1 MVQNK
6 KTRSRPKPDNGSPSK
21 GRSDP
26 ERPADKR
33 DTRISRPRQGGA
45 QSFNSN
51 RKAGGRLAAAVILQS
66 LKDMCQGSDAGED
79 EILDWS
85 SSDSFETVCKSAG
98 MDAGMVRE
106 LIKEMHGLPYRVRK
120 DFLISRIRLTTKPE

>member
-1 MVQNK
+1 M
-6 KTRSRPKPDNGSPSK
+6 
-21 GRSDP
+21 
-26 ERPADKR
+26 
-33 DTRISRPRQGGA
+33 
-45 QSFNSN
+45 
-51 RKAGGRLAAAVILQS
+51 ILQS